1 MPKKELS
8 SKKKRLQ
15 ATRAQVGEPENI
27 FAVESELTEIAPAPE
42 DAQVEKTEEANE
54 KVVVRKAKTVG
65 KKIRQSRDLVDS
77 TKEYEIAEAIKLLK
91 KVSYTS
97 FVGTVELHV
106 VSKEKGL
113 QGTVTLPHGTGKEV
127 RIAAIVPDETIAKS
141 AKEAGAEHAGAK
153 ELSDQILT
161 GKLRPGKDF
170 DAVVAHPQA
179 MVYVTPLAKILGPKK
194 MMPNPKNSTV
204 GTDIPALVKELKTG
218 KLTYKAEQ
226 VNPYV
231 VHMIAGKLSF
241 ENAKLEENIQI
252 ILQNLGLNKVKK
264 VYLTSTM
271 APSITV
277 KTS

>member
-1 MPKKELS
+1 MPKKEPS

-15 ATRAQVGEPENI
+15 AARAQVGEPENI
-27 FAVESELTEIAPAPE
+27 FSVEQEFAEHTPTVQ
-42 DAQVEKTEEANE
+42 DVQVEKTEEAG
-54 KVVVRKAKTVG
+54 KQVIVRKAKTVG

-77 TKEYEIAEAIKLLK
+77 NKEYEITDAIKLLK
-91 KVSYTS
+91 QVSYTS

-113 QGTVTLPHGTGKEV
+113 QGTITLPHGTGKEV
-127 RIAAIVPDETIAKS
+127 RVVAIVPDESMAKS
-141 AKEAGAEHAGAK
+141 AQEAGADYAGAK
-153 ELSDQILT
+153 EISDQILN

-170 DAVVAHPQA
+170 DVVVAHPQA
-179 MVYVTPLAKILGPKK
+179 MVYIAPLAKILGPKK

-218 KLTYKAEQ
+218 KLSYKAEQ
-226 VNPYV
+226 VNPYI
-231 VHMIAGKLSF
+231 VHIIAGKLSF
-241 ENAKLEENIQI
+241 ENAKLVENIQV
-252 ILQNLGLNKVKK
+252 ILQNFGLNKIKK

>member
-15 ATRAQVGEPENI
+15 AVRAQVGEPENI
-27 FAVESELTEIAPAPE
+27 FSIEQEVTEHTPTAQ
-42 DAQVEKTEEANE
+42 DVQVEKTEEASK
-54 KVVVRKAKTVG
+54 KVVVHKAKTVG

-77 TKEYEIAEAIKLLK
+77 SKEYEIADAIKLLK
-91 KVSYTS
+91 QVSYTS

-113 QGTVTLPHGTGKEV
+113 QGTITLPHGTGKEV
-127 RIAAIVPDETIAKS
+127 RVVAIVPDESMAKS
-141 AKEAGAEHAGAK
+141 AQEAGADYAGAK
-153 ELSDQILT
+153 EISDQILN

-170 DAVVAHPQA
+170 DVVVAHPQA
-179 MVYVTPLAKILGPKK
+179 MVYITPLAKILGPKK

-218 KLTYKAEQ
+218 KLSYKAEQ
-226 VNPYV
+226 VNPYI

-241 ENAKLEENIQI
+241 DNAKLVENIQV
-252 ILQNLGLNKVKK
+252 ILQNFGLNKIKK